1 MQVKDMFPARY
12 LRGQDMTKPVLVELR
27 SVELTELRAGPDK
40 PAEPAYV
47 LFFEDVSSGSPQPM
61 RGLTHTRGK
70 GHALVLRRAL
80 ADEIMQATGVTD
92 TDEWRGKRVVI
103 YPEQRMVAR
112 RNVVSIRA
120 RAPKPHQQAP
130 TPAPAAE
137 EAATEEVIE
146 AT

>member
-1 MQVKDMFPARY
+1 MQVKDMFPVRY
-12 LRGQDMTKPVLVELR
+12 LRGQDMTKPILVELR

-47 LFFEDVSSGSPQPM
+47 LYFEDVSSGSAQPM
-61 RGLTHTRGK
+61 RGLMHTRGK

-103 YPEQRMVAR
+103 FPEQRLVAR

-120 RAPKPHQQAP
+120 RAPKASQQAP
-130 TPAPAAE
+130 TPASDAEPAD
-137 EAATEEVIE
+137 EVIE

>member
-1 MQVKDMFPARY
+1 MQVKDMFPVRY
-12 LRGQDMTKPVLVELR
+12 LRGQDMTKPILVELR

-47 LFFEDVSSGSPQPM
+47 LYFEDVSSGSPQPM
-61 RGLTHTRGK
+61 RGLMHTRGK

-120 RAPKPHQQAP
+120 RAPKPHQQAS
-130 TPAPAAE
+130 TPAPSAE
-137 EAATEEVIE
+137 GVDSDEVIE

>member
-12 LRGQDMTKPVLVELR
+12 LRGQDMTKPILIELR
-27 SVELTELRAGPDK
+27 SVEQTELRAGPDK
-40 PAEPAYV
+40 PAEPAFV
-47 LFFEDVSSGSPQPM
+47 LYFEDVSSGSPAPM
-61 RGLTHTRGK
+61 RGLMHTPRK

-80 ADEIMQATGVTD
+80 ADEIMQATGVID

-103 YPEQRMVAR
+103 YPEQRTVAR

-120 RAPKPHQQAP
+120 RPPKASQQAP
-130 TPAPAAE
+130 TTAASGDD
-137 EAATEEVIE
+137 AASDEVIE

>member
-12 LRGQDMTKPVLVELR
+12 LRGQDMTKPILIELR

-47 LFFEDVSSGSPQPM
+47 LFFEDVSAGTPQPM
-61 RGLTHTRGK
+61 RGLMHVRGK

-103 YPEQRMVAR
+103 YPEQRTVAR

-120 RAPKPHQQAP
+120 RAPKAHQQAP
-130 TPAPAAE
+130 TPATPTE
-137 EAATEEVIE
+137 DAATDEVIE

>member
-12 LRGQDMTKPVLVELR
+12 LRGQDMTKPILVELR
-27 SVELTELRAGPDK
+27 SVEQTELRAGPDK
-40 PAEPAYV
+40 PAEPAFV
-47 LFFEDVSSGSPQPM
+47 LYFEDVSSGSAQPM
-61 RGLTHTRGK
+61 RGLMHTRGK

-80 ADEIMQATGVTD
+80 ADEIMQATGVID

-120 RAPKPHQQAP
+120 RAPKASQQAP
-130 TPAPAAE
+130 APASSTDSAE
-137 EAATEEVIE
+137 SDEVIE